1 MRKLIFMAAL
11 VLPLLG
17 AGVAQAQD
25 TGSIQT
31 DNDGQTCTGNP
42 TGLGCEGGLT
52 LQDLIEMAGIS
63 TGSFNG

>member
-1 MRKLIFMAAL
+1 MRKLILLGAF

-17 AGVAQAQD
+17 AGVALAQD

-31 DNDGQTCTGNP
+31 DNDGQTCSVEP
-42 TGLGCEGGLT
+42 TGLGCQGGFT
-52 LQDLIEMAGIS
+52 LQDLIEMTGIS